1 VQPSDF
7 ERPQLSH
14 LSRNPNGCW
23 SFVPPPLPLDM
34 PLSAGLI
41 ASLPAA
47 DRAIGELAGVGAW
60 HPNPRILVDPFLRRE
75 AVHSSRIEGTVATV
89 TDLVL
94 YEAEATGSRGDVP
107 EVHNYVRALGRVTD
121 PRRRSPLDLWL
132 IRDMH
137 RTLTS
142 GVPRANTVPGEFR
155 NSQNWIGRPGC
166 LLDDAVYVP
175 PPVAEMRQALQSLE
189 TYLRSPSPLPPLVR
203 IALVHYQFEAIH
215 PFLDGNGRV
224 GRLLVSLLLQEW
236 GLLPQPLLY
245 LSAYFER
252 ERDGYYDSLASVSLA
267 GGWERWVRFFL
278 RGVEVESRDVVDRA
292 LRLADLRA
300 AHHERVRGAQGE
312 MQPASLVDH
321 LFERP
326 ALDIAGA
333 KERLGVTFGAAA
345 HHVQRLIDV
354 GILQEVTRRD
364 RNRVFVAWEILDL
377 L

>member
-1 VQPSDF
+1 
-7 ERPQLSH
+7 
-14 LSRNPNGCW
+14 
-23 SFVPPPLPLDM
+23 M
-34 PLSAGLI
+34 PLSAALV
-41 ASLPAA
+41 ASLSAA

-60 HPNPRILVDPFLRRE
+60 HPSPRILVDPFLRRE
-75 AVHSSRIEGTVATV
+75 AVHSSRIEGTIATV

-94 YEAEATGSRGDVP
+94 YEAEATASRGDVR

-121 PRRRSPLDLWL
+121 PRRGSPLDLWL

-137 RTLTS
+137 RTLTT

-175 PPVAEMRQALQSLE
+175 PPVSEMRRALQSLE
-189 TYLRSPSPLPPLVR
+189 TYLRNPSPLPPLVR

-252 ERDGYYDSLASVSLA
+252 ERDEYYDALASVSRA

-300 AHHERVRGAQGE
+300 SHHDRVRGSDGA
-312 MQPASLVDH
+312 MQQAMLVDH

-326 ALDIAGA
+326 AVDIAGA

-345 HHVQRLIDV
+345 HHVERLVDV
-354 GILQEVTRRD
+354 GILQEVTGKD